1 MNPLLQPHSIELL
14 ERVDL
19 VLSSPL
25 LGMAASL
32 SELVR
37 PLLTHSALVIF
48 TEDCTGRPQK
58 KAGDQGIIDRVSIAE
73 LDTLRGS
80 MPEGSAPRWLADA
93 TIGAEVRPV
102 AVWLAA
108 TGALLLLTDP
118 EPGPESELT
127 AAPGR
132 PGTGSEDGP
141 ENVPSRSLVV
151 IGQLWELV
159 AAGIRRQVAAAP
171 PAYLFD
177 SRAASAERAR
187 VIADLADAHATTL
200 ESLLAVL
207 RARDASAEAARQN
220 AIDVTAKAMVRL
232 RAVSDRDRSLS
243 EEPVAQAFERLR
255 DDLRPLVRFGDLD
268 VQFIEP
274 PLNGRALPGEVAHA
288 GRAIVRGA
296 VLALIDQEGV
306 GRVRVQWDCDGSN
319 LLIRVRDDGP
329 GDLTTD
335 VPSVSRL
342 AGRVAALS
350 GSLEVEATAGWGSE
364 MAVTLPLDAPV
375 AALAPAVEWGLS
387 PREQGVLELVASGAR
402 NRAIA
407 EALLISENTVKF
419 HVANLLRK
427 VGASTRAE
435 LASLAR

>member
-25 LGMAASL
+25 LGVAASL
-32 SELVR
+32 SELLR
-37 PLLTHSALVIF
+37 PLLAHSALVIF

-58 KAGDQGIIDRVSIAE
+58 KAGDHGITDRVSIAE
-73 LDTLRGS
+73 LDALRCS
-80 MPEGSAPRWLADA
+80 MPEGSTPLWLASA
-93 TIGAEVRPV
+93 TIGSEAHPV
-102 AVWLAA
+102 AAWLAA
-108 TGALLLLTDP
+108 TGALLVLTDP
-118 EPGPESELT
+118 EPGSESEV
-127 AAPGR
+127 AEAFGR
-132 PGTGSEDGP
+132 PGTAPEDGP
-141 ENVPSRSLVV
+141 ARSTAV

-187 VIADLADAHATTL
+187 VIADLTDAHATTL

-220 AIDVTAKAMVRL
+220 AIDMTAKAMVRL

-268 VQFIEP
+268 VQFVEP

-306 GRVRVQWDCDGSN
+306 DRVRVQWDCDGSN

-342 AGRVAALS
+342 VGRVAALS

-364 MAVTLPLDAPV
+364 MVVTLPLDAPV
-375 AALAPAVEWGLS
+375 AALAPAAEWGLS

-407 EALLISENTVKF
+407 EVLSISENTVKF